1 MLWDRCLAVT
11 LMYCGQTVGWIKMKL
26 GIVVGL
32 GPCDIVLGG
41 NPAPPGKGAQQP
53 PHFSGHDCAA
63 KRSLI
68 SATAEL
74 LLNVAG
80 ICLRGC
86 FRDTAPLEVLEDLPG
101 RRKHSHTTGRGMQ

>member
-1 MLWDRCLAVT
+1 MP
-11 LMYCGQTVGWIKMKL
+11 L
-26 GIVVGL
+26 GTEVGL

-41 NPAPPGKGAQQP
+41 NPAPPRERGTAV
-53 PHFSGHDCAA
+53 PHFSGHVCAA

-68 SATAEL
+68 SAAAEL

-86 FRDTAPLEVLEDLPG
+86 FRDTAPLEVLEDLRG
-101 RRKHSHTTGRGMQ
+101 RRKHSHTTGRGKQTSRAYFDCV